1 MATTIERS
9 QELSSPAIETALNL
23 YGPKLT
29 GILSGTIDPTK
40 FQGTDFVAGQNALQ
54 QEAAKQAFAQQGFDV
69 TFNPTTGQPSIS
81 GSGIAGLSTIF

>member
-29 GILSGTIDPTK
+29 GIL
-40 FQGTDFVAGQNALQ
+40 
-54 QEAAKQAFAQQGFDV
+54 
-69 TFNPTTGQPSIS
+69 
-81 GSGIAGLSTIF
+81 